1 MRGHQPGPRGAA
13 PRLCGCRLCSFRLQ
27 LTQPLSL
34 PFPQQQLEEEAAKPP
49 EPEKPVSPP
58 PIESKHRSLVQIIY
72 DENRVRA
79 SSSPPSARPVL
90 AAGVAGTG
98 PAPPRAAARL
108 PACEMGTVVTRLH
121 TRARAHTRTHRPGFV
136 SGGGPS
142 WCGCS
147 PFCSDVAW
155 CGLGPAHG
163 MQHGNVGVGSSGSTG
178 AS

>member
-1 MRGHQPGPRGAA
+1 MGPPLG
-13 PRLCGCRLCSFRLQ
+13 CGGCRLCSFRLQ

-79 SSSPPSARPVL
+79 SSSPPSARPVP

-155 CGLGPAHG
+155 CGPGPAHG
-163 MQHGNVGVGSSGSTG
+163 MQHGNVGVRSSGSTG